1 MMFSFSKSS
10 PANLST
16 YSGKKPGGAD
26 NELLPLALQHHRGFA
41 GSQCCP
47 ALNRIRLTLESDLL
61 PRVESIEFQVIRL
74 RIDFLHSNCVYYH
87 ILDESLAPAGGA
99 IGSSVAHKSY

>member
-26 NELLPLALQHHRGFA
+26 NELLPLALQHHRGSPEA
-41 GSQCCP
+41 SVV
-47 ALNRIRLTLESDLL
+47 RR
-61 PRVESIEFQVIRL
+61 SIV
-74 RIDFLHSNCVYYH
+74 
-87 ILDESLAPAGGA
+87 
-99 IGSSVAHKSY
+99 

>member
-1 MMFSFSKSS
+1 MFSFSKSS

-26 NELLPLALQHHRGFA
+26 NELLPLALQHHRGLA

-61 PRVESIEFQVIRL
+61 PRVEPTEFQVIRL
-74 RIDFLHSNCVYYH
+74 WIDSFHSNFVQ
-87 ILDESLAPAGGA
+87 
-99 IGSSVAHKSY
+99 